1 MEFHYVEKVS
11 IKFSFW
17 NEAGTKGLINIVNKQ
32 LATWLLFIKF
42 LVHKSNFGDLI
53 IIIIIIIII
62 INCLTPVMYACL
74 SVSHTDDVVMPFG

>member
-42 LVHKSNFGDLI
+42 LVNKSNIGDLI
-53 IIIIIIIII
+53 IIIII
-62 INCLTPVMYACL
+62 NCITPVMYACL
-74 SVSHTDDVVMPFG
+74 SVSHNDDVVMPFG

>member
-1 MEFHYVEKVS
+1 MKFHYVEKVS

-42 LVHKSNFGDLI
+42 LVNKSNIGDLI
-53 IIIIIIIII
+53 MIIII

>member
-1 MEFHYVEKVS
+1 MLRKFLSNFRFGMKLVQKVS
-11 IKFSFW
+11 
-17 NEAGTKGLINIVNKQ
+17 LILIVNKQ

-42 LVHKSNFGDLI
+42 LVNKSNIGDL

>member
-32 LATWLLFIKF
+32 LATLLLFIKF
-42 LVHKSNFGDLI
+42 LVNKSNIGDL

>member
-1 MEFHYVEKVS
+1 MEFHYVEKMSV
-11 IKFSFW
+11 KFSFW

-42 LVHKSNFGDLI
+42 LVNKSNIRDL
-53 IIIIIIIII
+53 IIIII